1 MGEAASVE
9 TKSLAKMIVNAV
21 PGLGLVIIATACAY
35 TLAMLLHLPSVI
47 VALIVGMALNPLLTR
62 MSVIRSG
69 VFFAADPLMR
79 LGVACLGAG
88 VNAALLLTLGWPIFA
103 TLILAMGA
111 TVLCGLVV
119 GKWLGQ
125 TRRFS
130 VLSAGA
136 VAICGASAAIAI
148 SSAMP
153 KTDKDD
159 RDLPVVIVAVSL
171 LSAAG
176 ILLYPLLTSAL
187 ALSDASAGFVL
198 GGSLHNVA
206 QAIAAGFSVS
216 DPAGEM
222 ATLVKMSRVAML
234 APIVMIVAFTFRGAG
249 ESEGGARKL
258 ALPPVFLLG
267 FLALMAASSA
277 HLIPQSVETAL
288 GYVSKACL
296 LLAMTAIG
304 LRTPIM
310 DVVKMDRRAI
320 VLLLLETVTI
330 LLVVLV
336 AVQFI
341 AV

>member
-9 TKSLAKMIVNAV
+9 ISSLVKAV
-21 PGLGLVIIATACAY
+21 IKVLPGLGLVIIATVCAY
-35 TLAMLLHLPSVI
+35 ALATLLHFPAII
-47 VALIVGMALNPLLTR
+47 VALIVGMALHPLLTR
-62 MSVIRSG
+62 VSVIRSG

-88 VNAALLLTLGWPIFA
+88 VNAALLLTLGWPIFV
-103 TLILAMGA
+103 TLILAIGA
-111 TVLCGLVV
+111 TVLCGLVA
-119 GKWLGQ
+119 GKWLAQ

-130 VLSAGA
+130 ILSAGA
-136 VAICGASAAIAI
+136 VAICGASAALAI
-148 SSAMP
+148 GCALP
-153 KTDKDD
+153 KTDKDN
-159 RDLPVVIVAVSL
+159 RDVSVVIVAVSL

-176 ILLYPLLTSAL
+176 ILLHPLLTTAL
-187 ALSDASAGFVL
+187 ALSDVSAGFVL

-222 ATLVKMSRVAML
+222 ATLVKMSRVALL
-234 APIVMIVAFTFRGAG
+234 APFVMIVALMFRGAG
-249 ESEGGARKL
+249 DSEGGGRKL

-277 HLIPQSVETAL
+277 HLIPQSVETGL

-304 LRTPIM
+304 LQIPIM
-310 DVVKMDRRAI
+310 DMVKLDRRAML
-320 VLLLLETVTI
+320 LLLLETATI
-330 LLVVLV
+330 LLVVLI

-341 AV
+341 AL

>member
-9 TKSLAKMIVNAV
+9 TKSLAKTLVSAV
-21 PGLGLVIIATACAY
+21 PGLGLVFIATACAY
-35 TLAMLLHLPSVI
+35 ALATLLHLPSVI
-47 VALIVGMALNPLLTR
+47 VALIVGMALHPLLTR
-62 MSVIRSG
+62 ISVIGPG

-79 LGVACLGAG
+79 IGVACLGAG

-103 TLILAMGA
+103 TLSLAISA
-111 TVLCGLVV
+111 TILCGLVV

-125 TRRFS
+125 SRRFS

-136 VAICGASAAIAI
+136 VAICGASAALAI
-148 SSAMP
+148 SCALP
-153 KTDKDD
+153 KTDEENGDVS
-159 RDLPVVIVAVSL
+159 VVIVAVSL

-234 APIVMIVAFTFRGAG
+234 APIVMLVALTFRRTG
-249 ESEGGARKL
+249 ESEGSARRL
-258 ALPPVFLLG
+258 ALPPIFLLG
-267 FLALMAASSA
+267 FLALMGASSA
-277 HLIPQSVETAL
+277 NLIPQSVETGL
-288 GYVSKACL
+288 GYVSKVCL

-310 DVVKMDRRAI
+310 DVVRLDRRAI

-330 LLVVLV
+330 LLVVLI

-341 AV
+341 PI